1 VNFIKP
7 TEQDIAKRQD
17 AVKFVETILNSVE
30 GCEDCKTVVFGSF
43 ANDLMLPS
51 SDVDLMIRT
60 KNNSN
65 DKNLV
70 LKLTDALKLDG
81 SAQSIKAIPRARVPI
96 VKFSYRG
103 INIDVSFNNYSA
115 ARGVELIRSRL
126 ADLPALRPLVLV
138 VKQFLAARQLNETFS
153 GGVGSF
159 LVVMMVSSF
168 LKV

>member
-70 LKLTDALKLDG
+70 LKLADALKLDLPNR
-81 SAQSIKAIPRARVPI
+81 SKLFPELECQSLSFPT
-96 VKFSYRG
+96 
-103 INIDVSFNNYSA
+103 DVSILMSVSTIILL
-115 ARGVELIRSRL
+115 REEL
-126 ADLPALRPLVLV
+126 
-138 VKQFLAARQLNETFS
+138 
-153 GGVGSF
+153 
-159 LVVMMVSSF
+159 SS
-168 LKV
+168 